1 MNIHKKIAAFNTL
14 IFIIFYI
21 VILYLLRASISVNN
35 ILVIKLIVLSILFFL
50 VSVFVNKFALLN
62 LYNLLDKFENVLSEI
77 NKKFVTQLKDDFL
90 NLEDCF
96 YKVFSSVKTDILD
109 ILVKEGE
116 IKREKEKAEAL
127 SEKLRLLN
135 KNLED
140 IVEQRTKE
148 LSFSKEV
155 AESANRAKSEFLAK
169 ISHEM
174 RTPLT
179 PIIGY
184 SKLLLKEYPN
194 SEIKDK
200 LDIIHTSGV
209 KLLNFTNELLD
220 FSKIESGKVDL
231 NFESFSVKELFQ
243 EIFYEHNSLAVTKN
257 LKFEIK
263 YDKNDTTIYSDK
275 MKIYEIVKN
284 LIHNA
289 IKYTNKGFVFC
300 EVNVK
305 NNFLNFTVYDSGIGI
320 SKDHLDYIFESFG
333 QINKHSS
340 GAGLGLSITKK
351 LVEILKGTITV
362 ESKVMVG
369 TTFNVS
375 IPIEVFEKKNENFSV
390 ILTKLLN
397 SNNPSIKSIL
407 LKSILKFPIRLKS
420 LKEAYKKQNIEQL
433 REINHLILGTY
444 GNLNLTLIYDISKK
458 ISDELKK
465 NPVSFDTILYYIE
478 ELERMTHTI
487 DYSDLFNMYL
497 QFNTKQIKILIAEDV
512 EENRDFLKAVLESPL
527 ISVTCVEHGL
537 NALKAMKEK
546 KFDVVFLDIHM
557 PVMDGLQTI
566 SHIKANE
573 ELKNTPVIALTAQAI
588 IGDKEKYLPYGFDGY
603 ITKPIN
609 ESVLFSYLEKFIF
622 AKKKGDNND

>member
-21 VILYLLRASISVNN
+21 VILYLLRASITVNN

-50 VSVFVNKFALLN
+50 ISVFVNKFALLN
-62 LYNLLDKFENVLSEI
+62 LYSLLDKFETVLSEI

-140 IVEQRTKE
+140 IVDQRTKE

-155 AESANRAKSEFLAK
+155 AESANKAKSEFLAK

-320 SKDHLDYIFESFG
+320 SKDHLEYIFESFG

-390 ILTKLLN
+390 TLTKLLN

-420 LKEAYKKQNIEQL
+420 LKEAYKKQNIEQI

-444 GNLNLTLIYDISKK
+444 GNLSLSFIYEMSKK
-458 ISDELKK
+458 ISEELKK

-512 EENRDFLKAVLESPL
+512 EENRDFLKTVLESPL

>member
-14 IFIIFYI
+14 IFIIFCI
-21 VILYLLRASISVNN
+21 IILYLLRSSITVNN

-62 LYNLLDKFENVLSEI
+62 LYNLLDKFETVLSEI
-77 NKKFVTQLKDDFL
+77 NKKFVSQLKDDFL

-243 EIFYEHNSLAVTKN
+243 DIFYEHNSLAVTKN

-263 YDKNDTTIYSDK
+263 YDKNDITIYSDK

-300 EVNVK
+300 EVNV
-305 NNFLNFTVYDSGIGI
+305 NSNFLNFSVYDSGIGI
-320 SKDHLDYIFESFG
+320 SKDHLEYIFESFG

-407 LKSILKFPIRLKS
+407 LKSILKFPIRLKN
-420 LKEAYKKQNIEQL
+420 LKEAYKKQNVEQI

-458 ISDELKK
+458 ISEELKK
-465 NPVSFDTILYYIE
+465 NPISFDTILYYIE

-487 DYSDLFNMYL
+487 DYNDLFNMYL

>member
-14 IFIIFYI
+14 IFIIFCI
-21 VILYLLRASISVNN
+21 IILYLLRSSITVNN

-62 LYNLLDKFENVLSEI
+62 LYNLLDKFETVLSEI
-77 NKKFVTQLKDDFL
+77 NKKFVSQLKDDFL

-243 EIFYEHNSLAVTKN
+243 DIFYEHNSLAVTKN

-263 YDKNDTTIYSDK
+263 YDKNDITIYSDK

-300 EVNVK
+300 EVNV
-305 NNFLNFTVYDSGIGI
+305 NSNFLNFSVYDSGIGI
-320 SKDHLDYIFESFG
+320 SKDHLEYIFESFG

-420 LKEAYKKQNIEQL
+420 LKEAYKKQNVEQI

-458 ISDELKK
+458 ISEELKK
-465 NPVSFDTILYYIE
+465 NPISFDTILYYIE

-487 DYSDLFNMYL
+487 DYNDLFNMYL

>member
-14 IFIIFYI
+14 IFIIFCI
-21 VILYLLRASISVNN
+21 IILYLLRSSITVNN

-62 LYNLLDKFENVLSEI
+62 LYNLLDKFETVLSEI
-77 NKKFVTQLKDDFL
+77 NKKFVSQLKDDFL

-96 YKVFSSVKTDILD
+96 YKVFSSVKIDILD

-243 EIFYEHNSLAVTKN
+243 DIFYEHNSLAVTKN

-263 YDKNDTTIYSDK
+263 YDKNDITIYSDK

-300 EVNVK
+300 EVNV
-305 NNFLNFTVYDSGIGI
+305 NSNFLNFSVYDSGIGI
-320 SKDHLDYIFESFG
+320 SKDHLEYIFESFG

-420 LKEAYKKQNIEQL
+420 LKEAYKKQNVEQI

-458 ISDELKK
+458 ISEELKK
-465 NPVSFDTILYYIE
+465 NPISFDTILYYIE

-487 DYSDLFNMYL
+487 DYNDLFNMYL

>member
-21 VILYLLRASISVNN
+21 VILYLLRASITVNN

-62 LYNLLDKFENVLSEI
+62 LYNLLDKFETVLSEI
-77 NKKFVTQLKDDFL
+77 NKKFVSQLKDDFL

-140 IVEQRTKE
+140 MVEQRTKE

-243 EIFYEHNSLAVTKN
+243 EIFYEHNSLAATKN

-300 EVNVK
+300 EVNV
-305 NNFLNFTVYDSGIGI
+305 NSNFLNFSVYDSGIGI

-420 LKEAYKKQNIEQL
+420 LKEAYKKQNIEQI

-444 GNLNLTLIYDISKK
+444 GNLNLTLIYDMSKK
-458 ISDELKK
+458 ISEELKK
-465 NPVSFDTILYYIE
+465 NLVSFDTILYCIE

-487 DYSDLFNMYL
+487 DYSELFNMYL

>member
-14 IFIIFYI
+14 IFIIFCI
-21 VILYLLRASISVNN
+21 IILYLLRSSITVNN

-50 VSVFVNKFALLN
+50 ASVFVNKFALLN
-62 LYNLLDKFENVLSEI
+62 LYNLLDKFETVLSEI

-243 EIFYEHNSLAVTKN
+243 DIFYEHNSLAVTKN

-263 YDKNDTTIYSDK
+263 YDKNDITIYSDK

-300 EVNVK
+300 EVNV
-305 NNFLNFTVYDSGIGI
+305 NSNFLNFSVYDSGIGI
-320 SKDHLDYIFESFG
+320 SKDHLEYIFESFG

-420 LKEAYKKQNIEQL
+420 LKEAYKKQNVEQI

-458 ISDELKK
+458 ISEELKK
-465 NPVSFDTILYYIE
+465 NPISFDTILYYIE

-487 DYSDLFNMYL
+487 DYNDLFNMYL

>member
-14 IFIIFYI
+14 IFIIFCI
-21 VILYLLRASISVNN
+21 IILYLLRSSITVNN

-62 LYNLLDKFENVLSEI
+62 LYNLLDKFETVLSEI
-77 NKKFVTQLKDDFL
+77 NKKFVSQLKDDFL

-243 EIFYEHNSLAVTKN
+243 DIFYEHNSLAVTKN

-263 YDKNDTTIYSDK
+263 YDKNDITIYSDK

-300 EVNVK
+300 EVNV
-305 NNFLNFTVYDSGIGI
+305 NSNFLNFSVYDSGIGI
-320 SKDHLDYIFESFG
+320 SKDHLEYIFESFG

-420 LKEAYKKQNIEQL
+420 LKEAYKKQNVEQI

-458 ISDELKK
+458 ISEELKK
-465 NPVSFDTILYYIE
+465 NPISFDTILYYIE

-487 DYSDLFNMYL
+487 DYNDLFNMYL

-512 EENRDFLKAVLESPL
+512 EENRDFLKAVLESQL
-527 ISVTCVEHGL
+527 ISVTCVEHSL

>member
-21 VILYLLRASISVNN
+21 VILYLLRASITVNN

-62 LYNLLDKFENVLSEI
+62 LYNLLDKFETVLSEI
-77 NKKFVTQLKDDFL
+77 NKKFVSQLKDDFL

-140 IVEQRTKE
+140 MVEQRTKE

-320 SKDHLDYIFESFG
+320 SKDHLEYIFESFG

-390 ILTKLLN
+390 TLTKLLN

-420 LKEAYKKQNIEQL
+420 LKEAYKKQNIEQI

-444 GNLNLTLIYDISKK
+444 GNLSLSFIYEMSKK
-458 ISDELKK
+458 ISEELKK